1 MPTDVNMSGSI
12 VTTNVINGIVN
23 GNPHTTVHIHNNVS
37 RDSSNQTT
45 AAQPLQAT
53 ASQVQVSGGVAAPG
67 SDNGEED
74 DQPPFPASPVS
85 FDNLGRIIIPTDLLK
100 HEKGANNFNHAQKY
114 MDYFPYLSG
123 DKDLIQKVE
132 RGDKIVWNA
141 DQVKTFRGILQRLWS
156 DIRKEGKKTF
166 DDGIVNEYSKMGF
179 RKKGSCVSVKT
190 VAHCIAL
197 MSDPTVRAYTHEMLG
212 DPFLILKINHRCV
225 HKQGGY
231 GSQFYAA
238 SLPAAIKELGA
249 RYSPPFTFEENV
261 SNPRN
266 QNGTVRH
273 TFLSIGAGGIR
284 DMKRTFQKWEQDSF
298 GWTVRTQTSGSQND
312 GSVKIE
318 VDATLDDGGEGGM
331 MTVLVNKPTAE
342 RIVNALGEVT
352 EDNIRKFFF
361 KRNVL
366 QRKVA
371 ELTQAAVTSGV
382 ALGEL
387 MKMVQ
392 EAMVVTEK
400 TDLFCRKKTIG
411 AGDVTMEPLMQ
422 EPTNQFVPPAQ
433 ELTLGGSYDSPGW
446 QLPGSGWSPLSYGI
460 VQQQPQIFLDQSQQ
474 RQMQQQLGLIPIIN
488 TPQKHQH
495 QTQHGG
501 QPRQRGGQLSC
512 PLDPQQMLQ
521 DQAVLQQT
529 HGLSSSGQPGG
540 SLPVIAHQQEQ
551 VPASTTLMQQMQNQ
565 PRQRGGQLSCPL
577 DPQQMLQDQAVLQQ
591 TRRLSSSGQPGG
603 SLPVIAHQQEQVPAS
618 TTLMQQ
624 RQNQRHSRLTDH
636 QRAERQHAAA
646 AAVPTGMGNDNSVD
660 SSLQQSLQKSARQKN
675 ESLIDSFVDRH
686 MDMVS
691 KNSTEAAVSDL
702 DSIVY
707 EGEESKG
714 GKDDD
719 AKEEDEDEPNPDNFV
734 IEKIVQVKKRRVDQ
748 QLIWQSLVK
757 WEGYPD
763 DVNSWQFREDFEVF
777 HASHLGESTVIV
789 RPQPLTY

>member
-100 HEKGANNFNHAQKY
+100 HEKGANDFNHAQKY

-212 DPFLILKINHRCV
+212 DPFLFLKINNRCV

-273 TFLSIGAGGIR
+273 TFLSIGALGIR

-411 AGDVTMEPLMQ
+411 AGDVTMKPLMQ

-433 ELTLGGSYDSPGW
+433 ELDSPGC
-446 QLPGSGWSPLSYGI
+446 WSPLSYGI

-551 VPASTTLMQQMQNQ
+551 VPASTTLMQQ
-565 PRQRGGQLSCPL
+565 
-577 DPQQMLQDQAVLQQ
+577 
-591 TRRLSSSGQPGG
+591 
-603 SLPVIAHQQEQVPAS
+603 
-618 TTLMQQ
+618 

-660 SSLQQSLQKSARQKN
+660 SSLQQSLQKSAREKN
-675 ESLIDSFVDRH
+675 ESLIDSFVNRH

-702 DSIVY
+702 DSIAY

-719 AKEEDEDEPNPDNFV
+719 AKEEDEDEPNPDHWV

>member
-12 VTTNVINGIVN
+12 VTTNVINGVVN
-23 GNPHTTVHIHNNVS
+23 GNPNTTVTIHNNIS

-67 SDNGEED
+67 SDDGEED

-551 VPASTTLMQQMQNQ
+551 VPASTTLMQQ
-565 PRQRGGQLSCPL
+565 
-577 DPQQMLQDQAVLQQ
+577 
-591 TRRLSSSGQPGG
+591 
-603 SLPVIAHQQEQVPAS
+603 
-618 TTLMQQ
+618 

-719 AKEEDEDEPNPDNFV
+719 AKEEDEDEPNPDHWV

>member
-67 SDNGEED
+67 SDDGEED

-529 HGLSSSGQPGG
+529 
-540 SLPVIAHQQEQ
+540 
-551 VPASTTLMQQMQNQ
+551 
-565 PRQRGGQLSCPL
+565 
-577 DPQQMLQDQAVLQQ
+577 
-591 TRRLSSSGQPGG
+591 RRLSSSGQPGG

>member
-1 MPTDVNMSGSI
+1 
-12 VTTNVINGIVN
+12 
-23 GNPHTTVHIHNNVS
+23 
-37 RDSSNQTT
+37 
-45 AAQPLQAT
+45 
-53 ASQVQVSGGVAAPG
+53 
-67 SDNGEED
+67 
-74 DQPPFPASPVS
+74 
-85 FDNLGRIIIPTDLLK
+85 
-100 HEKGANNFNHAQKY
+100 
-114 MDYFPYLSG
+114 
-123 DKDLIQKVE
+123 
-132 RGDKIVWNA
+132 
-141 DQVKTFRGILQRLWS
+141 
-156 DIRKEGKKTF
+156 
-166 DDGIVNEYSKMGF
+166 
-179 RKKGSCVSVKT
+179 
-190 VAHCIAL
+190 
-197 MSDPTVRAYTHEMLG
+197 
-212 DPFLILKINHRCV
+212 
-225 HKQGGY
+225 
-231 GSQFYAA
+231 
-238 SLPAAIKELGA
+238 
-249 RYSPPFTFEENV
+249 
-261 SNPRN
+261 
-266 QNGTVRH
+266 
-273 TFLSIGAGGIR
+273 
-284 DMKRTFQKWEQDSF
+284 
-298 GWTVRTQTSGSQND
+298 
-312 GSVKIE
+312 
-318 VDATLDDGGEGGM
+318 
-331 MTVLVNKPTAE
+331 
-342 RIVNALGEVT
+342 
-352 EDNIRKFFF
+352 
-361 KRNVL
+361 
-366 QRKVA
+366 
-371 ELTQAAVTSGV
+371 
-382 ALGEL
+382 
-387 MKMVQ
+387 
-392 EAMVVTEK
+392 
-400 TDLFCRKKTIG
+400 
-411 AGDVTMEPLMQ
+411 MQ
-422 EPTNQFVPPAQ
+422 
-433 ELTLGGSYDSPGW
+433 
-446 QLPGSGWSPLSYGI
+446 
-460 VQQQPQIFLDQSQQ
+460 
-474 RQMQQQLGLIPIIN
+474 QMQN
-488 TPQKHQH
+488 
-495 QTQHGG
+495 

>member
-23 GNPHTTVHIHNNVS
+23 GNPNTTVTIHNNIS

-551 VPASTTLMQQMQNQ
+551 VPASTTLMQQ
-565 PRQRGGQLSCPL
+565 
-577 DPQQMLQDQAVLQQ
+577 
-591 TRRLSSSGQPGG
+591 
-603 SLPVIAHQQEQVPAS
+603 
-618 TTLMQQ
+618 

-675 ESLIDSFVDRH
+675 ESLIDSFVNRH

>member
-23 GNPHTTVHIHNNVS
+23 GNPNTTVTIHNNIS

-551 VPASTTLMQQMQNQ
+551 VPASTTLMQQ
-565 PRQRGGQLSCPL
+565 
-577 DPQQMLQDQAVLQQ
+577 
-591 TRRLSSSGQPGG
+591 
-603 SLPVIAHQQEQVPAS
+603 
-618 TTLMQQ
+618 

>member
-12 VTTNVINGIVN
+12 VTTNVINGVVN
-23 GNPHTTVHIHNNVS
+23 GNPNTTVTIHNNIS

-551 VPASTTLMQQMQNQ
+551 VPASTTLMQQ
-565 PRQRGGQLSCPL
+565 
-577 DPQQMLQDQAVLQQ
+577 
-591 TRRLSSSGQPGG
+591 
-603 SLPVIAHQQEQVPAS
+603 
-618 TTLMQQ
+618 

>member
-12 VTTNVINGIVN
+12 VTTNVFNGIVN
-23 GNPHTTVHIHNNVS
+23 GNPNTTVTIHNNIS

-551 VPASTTLMQQMQNQ
+551 VPASTTLMQQ
-565 PRQRGGQLSCPL
+565 
-577 DPQQMLQDQAVLQQ
+577 
-591 TRRLSSSGQPGG
+591 
-603 SLPVIAHQQEQVPAS
+603 
-618 TTLMQQ
+618 

>member
-100 HEKGANNFNHAQKY
+100 HEKGANDFNHAQKY

-212 DPFLILKINHRCV
+212 DPFLFLKINNRCV

-273 TFLSIGAGGIR
+273 TFLSIGALGIR

-411 AGDVTMEPLMQ
+411 AGDVTMKPLMQ

-433 ELTLGGSYDSPGW
+433 ELDSPGC
-446 QLPGSGWSPLSYGI
+446 WSPLSYGI

-551 VPASTTLMQQMQNQ
+551 VPASTTLMQQ
-565 PRQRGGQLSCPL
+565 
-577 DPQQMLQDQAVLQQ
+577 
-591 TRRLSSSGQPGG
+591 
-603 SLPVIAHQQEQVPAS
+603 
-618 TTLMQQ
+618 

-660 SSLQQSLQKSARQKN
+660 SSLQQSLQKSAREKN
-675 ESLIDSFVDRH
+675 ESLIDSFVNRH

-719 AKEEDEDEPNPDNFV
+719 AKEEDEDEPNPDHWV

>member
-1 MPTDVNMSGSI
+1 
-12 VTTNVINGIVN
+12 
-23 GNPHTTVHIHNNVS
+23 
-37 RDSSNQTT
+37 
-45 AAQPLQAT
+45 
-53 ASQVQVSGGVAAPG
+53 
-67 SDNGEED
+67 
-74 DQPPFPASPVS
+74 
-85 FDNLGRIIIPTDLLK
+85 
-100 HEKGANNFNHAQKY
+100 
-114 MDYFPYLSG
+114 
-123 DKDLIQKVE
+123 
-132 RGDKIVWNA
+132 
-141 DQVKTFRGILQRLWS
+141 
-156 DIRKEGKKTF
+156 
-166 DDGIVNEYSKMGF
+166 
-179 RKKGSCVSVKT
+179 
-190 VAHCIAL
+190 
-197 MSDPTVRAYTHEMLG
+197 
-212 DPFLILKINHRCV
+212 
-225 HKQGGY
+225 
-231 GSQFYAA
+231 
-238 SLPAAIKELGA
+238 
-249 RYSPPFTFEENV
+249 
-261 SNPRN
+261 
-266 QNGTVRH
+266 
-273 TFLSIGAGGIR
+273 
-284 DMKRTFQKWEQDSF
+284 
-298 GWTVRTQTSGSQND
+298 
-312 GSVKIE
+312 
-318 VDATLDDGGEGGM
+318 
-331 MTVLVNKPTAE
+331 
-342 RIVNALGEVT
+342 VT

-411 AGDVTMEPLMQ
+411 AGDVTMKPLMQ

-529 HGLSSSGQPGG
+529 
-540 SLPVIAHQQEQ
+540 
-551 VPASTTLMQQMQNQ
+551 
-565 PRQRGGQLSCPL
+565 
-577 DPQQMLQDQAVLQQ
+577 
-591 TRRLSSSGQPGG
+591 RRLSSSGQPGG
-603 SLPVIAHQQEQVPAS
+603 SLPVIAHQQEQVPAL

-660 SSLQQSLQKSARQKN
+660 SSLQQSLQKSAREKN
-675 ESLIDSFVDRH
+675 ESLIDSFVNRH

-719 AKEEDEDEPNPDNFV
+719 AKEEDEDEPNPDHWV

-748 QLIWQSLVK
+748 QLIWQSLV
-757 WEGYPD
+757 

>member
-100 HEKGANNFNHAQKY
+100 HEKGANDFNHAQKY

-212 DPFLILKINHRCV
+212 DPFLFLKINNRCV

-273 TFLSIGAGGIR
+273 TFLSIGALGIR

-411 AGDVTMEPLMQ
+411 AGDVTMKPLMQ

-551 VPASTTLMQQMQNQ
+551 VPASTTLMQQ
-565 PRQRGGQLSCPL
+565 
-577 DPQQMLQDQAVLQQ
+577 
-591 TRRLSSSGQPGG
+591 
-603 SLPVIAHQQEQVPAS
+603 
-618 TTLMQQ
+618 

-660 SSLQQSLQKSARQKN
+660 SSLQQSLQKSAREKN
-675 ESLIDSFVDRH
+675 ESLIDSFVNRH

-719 AKEEDEDEPNPDNFV
+719 AKEEDEDEPNPDHWV

>member
-1 MPTDVNMSGSI
+1 
-12 VTTNVINGIVN
+12 
-23 GNPHTTVHIHNNVS
+23 
-37 RDSSNQTT
+37 
-45 AAQPLQAT
+45 
-53 ASQVQVSGGVAAPG
+53 
-67 SDNGEED
+67 
-74 DQPPFPASPVS
+74 
-85 FDNLGRIIIPTDLLK
+85 
-100 HEKGANNFNHAQKY
+100 
-114 MDYFPYLSG
+114 
-123 DKDLIQKVE
+123 
-132 RGDKIVWNA
+132 
-141 DQVKTFRGILQRLWS
+141 
-156 DIRKEGKKTF
+156 
-166 DDGIVNEYSKMGF
+166 
-179 RKKGSCVSVKT
+179 
-190 VAHCIAL
+190 
-197 MSDPTVRAYTHEMLG
+197 
-212 DPFLILKINHRCV
+212 
-225 HKQGGY
+225 
-231 GSQFYAA
+231 
-238 SLPAAIKELGA
+238 
-249 RYSPPFTFEENV
+249 
-261 SNPRN
+261 
-266 QNGTVRH
+266 
-273 TFLSIGAGGIR
+273 
-284 DMKRTFQKWEQDSF
+284 MKRTFQKWEQDSF

-411 AGDVTMEPLMQ
+411 AGDVTMKPLMQ

-551 VPASTTLMQQMQNQ
+551 VPASTTLMQQ
-565 PRQRGGQLSCPL
+565 
-577 DPQQMLQDQAVLQQ
+577 
-591 TRRLSSSGQPGG
+591 
-603 SLPVIAHQQEQVPAS
+603 
-618 TTLMQQ
+618 

-660 SSLQQSLQKSARQKN
+660 SSLQQSLQKSAREKN
-675 ESLIDSFVDRH
+675 ESLIDSFVNRH

-702 DSIVY
+702 DSIAY

-719 AKEEDEDEPNPDNFV
+719 AKEEDEDEPNPDHWV

>member
-23 GNPHTTVHIHNNVS
+23 GNPHTTVTIHNNVS

-100 HEKGANNFNHAQKY
+100 HEKGANDFNHAQKY

-212 DPFLILKINHRCV
+212 DPFLFLKINNRCV

-273 TFLSIGAGGIR
+273 TFLSIGALGIR

-411 AGDVTMEPLMQ
+411 AGDVTMKPLMQ

-433 ELTLGGSYDSPGW
+433 ELDSPGC
-446 QLPGSGWSPLSYGI
+446 WSPLSYGI

-551 VPASTTLMQQMQNQ
+551 VPASTTLMQQ
-565 PRQRGGQLSCPL
+565 
-577 DPQQMLQDQAVLQQ
+577 
-591 TRRLSSSGQPGG
+591 
-603 SLPVIAHQQEQVPAS
+603 
-618 TTLMQQ
+618 

-660 SSLQQSLQKSARQKN
+660 SSLQQSLQKSAREKN
-675 ESLIDSFVDRH
+675 ESLIDSFVNRH

-719 AKEEDEDEPNPDNFV
+719 AKEEDEDEPNPDHWV

>member
-100 HEKGANNFNHAQKY
+100 HEKGANDFNHAQKY

-212 DPFLILKINHRCV
+212 DPFLFLKINHRCV

-273 TFLSIGAGGIR
+273 TFLSIGALGIR

-411 AGDVTMEPLMQ
+411 AGDVTMKPLMQ

-529 HGLSSSGQPGG
+529 
-540 SLPVIAHQQEQ
+540 
-551 VPASTTLMQQMQNQ
+551 
-565 PRQRGGQLSCPL
+565 
-577 DPQQMLQDQAVLQQ
+577 
-591 TRRLSSSGQPGG
+591 RRLSSSGQPGG

-660 SSLQQSLQKSARQKN
+660 SSLQQSLQKSAREKN
-675 ESLIDSFVDRH
+675 ESLIDSFVNRH

-719 AKEEDEDEPNPDNFV
+719 AKEEDEDEPNPDHWV